1 MKLLVLSYPEIADH
15 NLSFIQQIRSR
26 QDPLFSVVAPH
37 FTLVF
42 PLSGFSEK
50 EFADE
55 IAIQVNNFSR
65 FTFTIRKATL
75 HKDEFTGEWLVFLI
89 PHEGYSGFVQ
99 LHDGLY
105 SGKLEKYHRRD
116 IDYIPHLTV
125 CRSDDKNHCMQ
136 LVDQINAS
144 PFIIQGQI
152 TAIDL
157 VKHENNTVTTLKKI
171 NLQA

>member
-1 MKLLVLSYPEIADH
+1 MKLLVLAYPEIADH
-15 NLSFIQQIRSR
+15 DLEFIQQIRSR
-26 QDPLFSVVAPH
+26 QDPLFSLVALH

-42 PLSGFSEK
+42 PLSGISEK
-50 EFADE
+50 EFMDE

-65 FTFTIRKATL
+65 FTFILRKATL

-99 LHDGLY
+99 LHDALY

-116 IDYIPHLTV
+116 FDYIPHITV
-125 CRSDDKNHCMQ
+125 CRSADKNHCMQ
-136 LVDQINAS
+136 LADQLNG
-144 PFIIQGQI
+144 PQVNIQGQI

-157 VKHENNTVTTLKKI
+157 VKHENNTVITLKKI
-171 NLQA
+171 NLPA